1 MPFSLVPGFAQRY
14 PKEDDDERHSRL
26 DQESAPIDAPS
37 PVSDNRPAQPDP
49 DCHARPDFDCHS
61 RLDRASLLIETC
73 CTTLDEAL
81 SAQARGAN
89 RIELCVDLSIG
100 GVTPPHDLI
109 REVVQNLT
117 IPVNVLIRPEKK
129 SPVKPGMTNSL
140 NSGGTCPSVRSD
152 YDHAAILPDNMCPS
166 VMSDSECLSVKPGDA
181 QSSVMSGSDR
191 ASGFSAM
198 DFVYDEAEVQQMMAD
213 IEFCKSV
220 GVAGIVVGALTP
232 DGAIDWVAMKRL
244 IAAARPLPVTFHRAF
259 DVCTADPFLALDQ
272 IIALGCTRL
281 LTSGMAATAWDGRCL
296 ITLLVRRAGSRL
308 IVMPG
313 RGVTPANLA
322 ALAAATHA
330 TEFHG
335 TAIP

>member
-14 PKEDDDERHSRL
+14 PKDDDNNLSPAGDERHSRL
-26 DQESAPIDAPS
+26 DQESAPVD
-37 PVSDNRPAQPDP
+37 DRHAQ
-49 DCHARPDFDCHS
+49 
-61 RLDRASLLIETC
+61 LDRASLLIETC

-109 REVVQNLT
+109 REVVQSLT
-117 IPVNVLIRPEKK
+117 IPVNVLIRP
-129 SPVKPGMTNSL
+129 V
-140 NSGGTCPSVRSD
+140 V
-152 YDHAAILPDNMCPS
+152 AAATEGRKAD
-166 VMSDSECLSVKPGDA
+166 D
-181 QSSVMSGSDR
+181 
-191 ASGFSAM
+191 GFSYA
-198 DFVYDEAEVQQMMAD
+198 DFVYDEAEVQQMIGD
-213 IEFCKSV
+213 IEFCKTV

-232 DGAIDWVAMKRL
+232 EGAIDRASMKRL
-244 IAAARPLPVTFHRAF
+244 VAAAWPLPVTFHRAF

-281 LTSGMAATAWDGRCL
+281 LTSGMATTAWDGRCL

>member
-26 DQESAPIDAPS
+26 DQESAPADAPSPVSVDDPS
-37 PVSDNRPAQPDP
+37 PVSDNRPAQTDP
-49 DCHARPDFDCHS
+49 DCHA

-73 CTTLDEAL
+73 CTTLDEVL
-81 SAQARGAN
+81 SAQTRGAN

-100 GVTPPHDLI
+100 GITPPHDLI
-109 REVVQNLT
+109 REVVQSLT
-117 IPVNVLIRPEKK
+117 IPVNVLIRPEKR
-129 SPVKPGMTNSL
+129 SPVEPGMTNDPD
-140 NSGGTCPSVRSD
+140 SGGDSSSVR
-152 YDHAAILPDNMCPS
+152 PD
-166 VMSDSECLSVKPGDA
+166 SDSATNRTDGVRPVLSDGA
-181 QSSVMSGSDR
+181 QSPVMPGPDR

-198 DFVYDEAEVQQMMAD
+198 DFVYDEEEVQQMISD

-232 DGAIDWVAMKRL
+232 DGAIDRAAMKRL
-244 IAAARPLPVTFHRAF
+244 ITAAWPLPVTFHRAF